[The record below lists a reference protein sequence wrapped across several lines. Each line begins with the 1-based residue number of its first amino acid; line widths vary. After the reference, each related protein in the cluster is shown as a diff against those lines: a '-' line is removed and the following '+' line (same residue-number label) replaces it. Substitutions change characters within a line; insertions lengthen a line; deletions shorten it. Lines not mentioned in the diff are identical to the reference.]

1 MPMPTL
7 FLPGFSACTHLI
19 CKYESCSA
27 KVSYLKQNS
36 KIISKFFLCRACLF
50 FVSYFFLPF
59 HALSLSLASRP
70 MSLYICSLVTT
81 YQFIAY

>member
-36 KIISKFFLCRACLF
+36 KIISKFFCVVHVFSSFPTSSSLF
-50 FVSYFFLPF
+50 MPYP
-59 HALSLSLASRP
+59 
-70 MSLYICSLVTT
+70 
-81 YQFIAY
+81 